1 MPLSLVSYLKRPIP
15 GLSGLEWEAYYDSQS
30 DSDQSIKDTLEAFSK
45 VAKIKGI
52 SLEDAMALIQEME
65 KAKTDGQNTSSL
77 VLQNADIIP
86 VLEEINLAQAK
97 RQRKNQYS
105 IAKIIVQSRLKPLFF
120 IDNEKEL
127 KDYEI
132 ELTKD
137 ELSKLKEIRPHERL
151 QSKLQGDI
159 VSRLFGMLPE
169 SLIVEVQDFAFSE
182 ISTGQDSNA
191 AEDKETDPLS

>member
-105 IAKIIVQSRLKPLFF
+105 IAKILVQSRLKPLFF
-120 IDNEKEL
+120 IDNEDEL

-182 ISTGQDSNA
+182 ISTGQDSSVD
-191 AEDKETDPLS
+191 EDKETDPLS